1 MADLLRTVT
10 SSDKRRNLLVMLD
23 SGPRSWDQIRDT
35 LQVTSTGMLPQIKI
49 LMDKGLVRKEKYR
62 YCLTD
67 IGQTVAHSLVPLV
80 RVTDVFDTLEGYLP
94 DHDFS
99 VLPASFRHCIGDI
112 AGVRVTEVETAEVFE
127 PHQTLIDNLANAQL
141 VFGIV
146 PVLYPSH
153 STFFIDLARGGMEV
167 SIVMTR
173 LIFNRVRDESLDE
186 LNEGLK
192 LPNLHLYVSDEDI
205 RFGCIA
211 TDTYLW
217 LSLYTKSGIYDPKKG
232 LISHEP
238 SARQWGEQLVRYYQD
253 RSLKVIQDQV
263 P

>member
-10 SSDKRRNLLVMLD
+10 SSDKRKNLLVMLD
-23 SGPRSWDQIRDT
+23 SGPRSWDQIRDA

-49 LMDKGLVRKEKYR
+49 LIDRGLVRKEKDR

-67 IGQTVAHSLVPLV
+67 LGQTVAHSLVPLV

-127 PHQTLIDNLANAQL
+127 PHQTFLNNLANAQCI
-141 VFGIV
+141 FGIV

-153 STFFIDLARGGMEV
+153 STFFVNLAREGIEV
-167 SIVMTR
+167 SIVMTQA
-173 LIFNRVRDESLDE
+173 IFNRVRDEHQDE
-186 LNEGLK
+186 LNEGLN
-192 LPNLHLYVSDEDI
+192 LPNLHFYLSDEDI
-205 RFGCIA
+205 RFACVA
-211 TDTYLW
+211 TDRYLW
-217 LSLYTKSGIYDPKKG
+217 LSLYTKSGIYDPKKE
-232 LISHEP
+232 LISYEP
-238 SARQWGEQLVRYYQD
+238 SARQWGERLVRYYQD
-253 RSLKVIQDQV
+253 RSRNITLDQT